1 MASVLACDLSQPG
14 IRCIGAGHIDI
25 DYECMLSTAQ
35 IRSDDAGKN
44 VNEAGILLSDE
55 SGSSDDCYKQQILIH
70 IDRPKICAKP
80 APASTSKITAPLKR
94 T

>member
-25 DYECMLSTAQ
+25 EYKWMPGTAQ
-35 IRSDDAGKN
+35 TRSDVAGKN

-55 SGSSDDCYKQQILIH
+55 SGSNDDSYKQQILIH
-70 IDRPKICAKP
+70 TGLPPVSAQGLLRHQP
-80 APASTSKITAPLKR
+80 AAELHH
-94 T
+94 